1 MASKKKTP
9 HKVEETVDL
18 GMQAPQEE
26 QKKLFDEFMR
36 MGQDSPIMAYKPDLD
51 AEFEREYA
59 HLSTQVPQLLK
70 AILRELYMIR
80 RSR

>member
-1 MASKKKTP
+1 MASKKKTQN
-9 HKVEETVDL
+9 KVEETVDL

-26 QKKLFDEFMR
+26 QRKLFDEFMR
-36 MGQDSPIMAYKPDLD
+36 LGQDSPIVPYKPDLD
-51 AEFEREYA
+51 AEFEKEYA

>member
-9 HKVEETVDL
+9 HKAEETVDL

-36 MGQDSPIMAYKPDLD
+36 LGESSPIMPYDLD

-70 AILRELYMIR
+70 AILRELYLTR

>member
-1 MASKKKTP
+1 MASKKKTQN
-9 HKVEETVDL
+9 KVEETVDL

-26 QKKLFDEFMR
+26 QRKLFDEFMR
-36 MGQDSPIMAYKPDLD
+36 LGQDSPIVPYKPDLD
-51 AEFEREYA
+51 AEFEKEYA

-70 AILRELYMIR
+70 AILRELYMTR

>member
-26 QKKLFDEFMR
+26 QKRLFDEFMKS
-36 MGQDSPIMAYKPDLD
+36 GQDSPLVPFTPDLD
-51 AEFEREYA
+51 AEFEREYP
-59 HLSTQVPQLLK
+59 HLSTQIPHLLK
-70 AILRELYMIR
+70 AILRELYLIR
-80 RSR
+80 RST

>member
-36 MGQDSPIMAYKPDLD
+36 LGNDSPIMAYKPDLD

-59 HLSTQVPQLLK
+59 HLSTQVPQLLR
-70 AILRELYMIR
+70 AILRELYLIR